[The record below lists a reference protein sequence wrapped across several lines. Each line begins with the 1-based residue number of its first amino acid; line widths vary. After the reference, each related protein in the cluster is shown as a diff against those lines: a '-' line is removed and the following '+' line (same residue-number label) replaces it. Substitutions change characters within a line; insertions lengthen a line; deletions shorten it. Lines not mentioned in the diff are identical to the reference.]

1 MTSSPTLPHDAASGH
16 SASAEAADPKL
27 SAVIAVIAA
36 APCCWFSSVRPD
48 GRAHLAPI
56 WHVWHEGQVFVVT
69 QSSAV
74 RARNIRHNPH
84 VSLALPDAMNAII
97 VEGEARF
104 APEAQNALRP
114 HFLAK
119 YDWDIATDAPYDTII
134 AVKPQ
139 KIMAWGEHGEGRWK
153 LG

>member
-1 MTSSPTLPHDAASGH
+1 LN
-16 SASAEAADPKL
+16 
-27 SAVIAVIAA
+27 AVIAVIAA

-56 WHVWHEGQVFVVT
+56 WHIWHQGQVFVVT

-74 RARNIRHNPH
+74 RARNVRHNPH

-104 APEAQNALRP
+104 APEAQSELRP
-114 HFLAK
+114 LFLAK
-119 YDWDIATDAPYDTII
+119 YDWDIATDAPYDAII

-153 LG
+153 LR